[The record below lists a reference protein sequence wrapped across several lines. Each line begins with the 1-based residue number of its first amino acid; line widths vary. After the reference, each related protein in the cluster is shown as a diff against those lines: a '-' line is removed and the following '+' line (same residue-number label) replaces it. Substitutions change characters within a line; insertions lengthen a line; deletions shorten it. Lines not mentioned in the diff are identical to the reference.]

1 MIGVFVTFIRVVYG
15 MMIYMFLPGSCP
27 GAGWLQALPKTYR
40 NLPFLP
46 VVSWNPG
53 KKTNVISPSPAPM
66 RW

>member
-15 MMIYMFLPGSCP
+15 RMIDLFLPGSRP
-27 GAGWLQALPKTYR
+27 GAGWLQALSKACR

-53 KKTNVISPSPAPM
+53 KKTDVISPALM
-66 RW
+66 HW